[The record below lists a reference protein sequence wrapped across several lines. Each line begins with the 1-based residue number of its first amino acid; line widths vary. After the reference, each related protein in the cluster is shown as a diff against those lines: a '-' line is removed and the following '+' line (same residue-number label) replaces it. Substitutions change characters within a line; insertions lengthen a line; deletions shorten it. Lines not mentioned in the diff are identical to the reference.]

1 MQLARQPQQVR
12 KPRFVWPGPRASAGA
27 RKSAGVA
34 CGPLRHAR
42 TSQVAR
48 AAELVR
54 ISSEQ
59 AAPAVVRISSEQ
71 ASAPV
76 VRISSMQENSVFGR
90 PPPDEVRVLHAGGP
104 AFRLSP
110 AQRAQLAQLARAQPY
125 SVPKPGARCIGIRHA
140 SAERLAAAGLPPNL
154 LAPPADQPQPA
165 PPADQPQ
172 PSASAGQGAAP
183 RPPRFAL
190 NSLAYELDLTWG
202 EVAMHGEEHVVELTR
217 DYFHKHFGGLE
228 RLGARPEQVDLLAS
242 RVELVCT
249 ETLRLLAERAA
260 GLVNATA
267 AGGAGGGSAGSSGA
281 GGGSSGAGSSS
292 AFPSDCPT
300 LSAKRARLAEGE
312 ERLVRQRRDNHKLRL
327 DLDRSKRELAAM
339 EALCAD
345 EERNVAN
352 GTPGEPY
359 RDRAE
364 LIVQLHAKM
373 RELAAVDEPVRVDQ
387 PAPPA
392 VDQPPRAEPDVT
404 GARIGEGIG
413 AEIGEQIGEDMG
425 AEIGLAAGGIDQP
438 AVEPTAGEGG
448 AAAEPPRAV
457 EPTPAIEPT
466 AGEDGQP
473 TAGETKKSSYSV
485 SPLHCASS
493 LPPAHKNN
501 ASPQAYF
508 DSLTPKERSDLYE
521 REKAASDA
529 RRAELEQDIQVQLDA
544 ITDEEH
550 DIVWALADQ
559 AWTPEH
565 ADTTE
570 GFRPRLARIQRALEL
585 VRATPEPKTL
595 IVPASAGLSGPL
607 HHKRTVHSFA
617 DEVKPVPRVVKPEE
631 KGEGGPQ

>member
-12 KPRFVWPGPRASAGA
+12 KPRFAWPVLPGPRASAGA

-54 ISSEQ
+54 ITSEQ
-59 AAPAVVRISSEQ
+59 AAPA
-71 ASAPV
+71 V

-110 AQRAQLAQLARAQPY
+110 AQRAQLAQLARAQP
-125 SVPKPGARCIGIRHA
+125 SSAPKPGARCIGIRHA

-154 LAPPADQPQPA
+154 LAPPAAQPQPA
-165 PPADQPQ
+165 PPAGQPQ
-172 PSASAGQGAAP
+172 PASAGQGAAP
-183 RPPRFAL
+183 PPPRFAL

-242 RVELVCT
+242 RVGLVCT

-260 GLVNATA
+260 GLVNATV
-267 AGGAGGGSAGSSGA
+267 GEGGSAGSSGA
-281 GGGSSGAGSSS
+281 SGAGGGSASSAGSSS

-373 RELAAVDEPVRVDQ
+373 RELAAVD
-387 PAPPA
+387 
-392 VDQPPRAEPDVT
+392 QPPRAAEPSPAGEPDVT
-404 GARIGEGIG
+404 GAKIGEGIG

-425 AEIGLAAGGIDQP
+425 AEIGLAAGEEGGIVQP
-438 AVEPTAGEGG
+438 PPAVEPTPAGEGGAPASPPRAVEPTAGE
-448 AAAEPPRAV
+448 V
-457 EPTPAIEPT
+457 
-466 AGEDGQP
+466 DQP
-473 TAGETKKSSYSV
+473 TAGEAKKSSYSV
-485 SPLHCASS
+485 SPSCIVLAA
-493 LPPAHKNN
+493 PAHKNN
-501 ASPQAYF
+501 A
-508 DSLTPKERSDLYE
+508 
-521 REKAASDA
+521 
-529 RRAELEQDIQVQLDA
+529 
-544 ITDEEH
+544 
-550 DIVWALADQ
+550 
-559 AWTPEH
+559 
-565 ADTTE
+565 
-570 GFRPRLARIQRALEL
+570 RP
-585 VRATPEPKTL
+585 
-595 IVPASAGLSGPL
+595 AGIL
-607 HHKRTVHSFA
+607 
-617 DEVKPVPRVVKPEE
+617 
-631 KGEGGPQ
+631 

>member
-12 KPRFVWPGPRASAGA
+12 KPRFAWPVLPGPRASAGA

-59 AAPAVVRISSEQ
+59 AAPAVV
-71 ASAPV
+71 P
-76 VRISSMQENSVFGR
+76 RISSMQENSLFGR

-110 AQRAQLAQLARAQPY
+110 AQRAQLARAQP
-125 SVPKPGARCIGIRHA
+125 SGAPKPGARCIGIRHA

-154 LAPPADQPQPA
+154 LLAPPAAQPQPADQPQPA
-165 PPADQPQ
+165 PPAGQPQ
-172 PSASAGQGAAP
+172 PASAGQAAAP

-202 EVAMHGEEHVVELTR
+202 EVAMHGEDHVVELTR
-217 DYFHKHFGGLE
+217 DYFHKHIGGLE

-267 AGGAGGGSAGSSGA
+267 ASSSGA
-281 GGGSSGAGSSS
+281 GGAGGSSASSAGSSS

-364 LIVQLHAKM
+364 LVVQLHAKM
-373 RELAAVDEPVRVDQ
+373 RELAA
-387 PAPPA
+387 A
-392 VDQPPRAEPDVT
+392 DQPPRAAEPSPAGEPDVT
-404 GARIGEGIG
+404 GAKIGEGIG

-425 AEIGLAAGGIDQP
+425 AEIGLAAGEEGVIVQPPP

-448 AAAEPPRAV
+448 APAEPPRAV
-457 EPTPAIEPT
+457 EPT
-466 AGEDGQP
+466 AGEGEVDQP
-473 TAGETKKSSYSV
+473 TAGEAKKSSYSV
-485 SPLHCASS
+485 SPSCIVLAA
-493 LPPAHKNN
+493 PAHKNN
-501 ASPQAYF
+501 A
-508 DSLTPKERSDLYE
+508 
-521 REKAASDA
+521 
-529 RRAELEQDIQVQLDA
+529 
-544 ITDEEH
+544 
-550 DIVWALADQ
+550 
-559 AWTPEH
+559 
-565 ADTTE
+565 
-570 GFRPRLARIQRALEL
+570 RP
-585 VRATPEPKTL
+585 
-595 IVPASAGLSGPL
+595 AGIL
-607 HHKRTVHSFA
+607 
-617 DEVKPVPRVVKPEE
+617 
-631 KGEGGPQ
+631 